1 MYLRECLFGIAVL
14 CGCATPAG
22 AQSPETL
29 SWAVRPAAPAQAPP
43 GDEPLVGLDELI
55 QAAIE
60 HSPAIAAARHRVD
73 AARQRIGEEHALPD
87 PMRLGRLN
95 SSGNP
100 LPGAGLGTEPTANIG
115 VMVTQPIPYAGKRD
129 LRAAVAGHD
138 VDAEAVQ
145 LDCGTSRSHG
155 QGEGRLLP
163 AGLRGERGSG
173 ARTQQAAA
181 RHAAQRRGEPLLR
194 RTRRAA
200 RRDQGPGGAHARRA
214 APRTAAAG
222 TRTRGRRN

>member
-87 PMRLGRLN
+87 PMVSVGYN
-95 SSGNP
+95 GSGNP

-115 VMVTQPIPYAGKRD
+115 LMVTQHIPYPGKRD
-129 LRAAVAGHD
+129 LRAADCRPRSRRRGRPDRLGASELTARVKHVYYRLAYVAS
-138 VDAEAVQ
+138 AEAVLTRNKQ
-145 LDCGTSRSHG
+145 LLDTLLNVAESRYSV
-155 QGEGRLLP
+155 GR
-163 AGLRGERGSG
+163 
-173 ARTQQAAA
+173 
-181 RHAAQRRGEPLLR
+181 AAQQDVIKAQTELTLLELR
-194 RTRRAA
+194 IERLRQERC
-200 RRDQGPGGAHARRA
+200 DP
-214 APRTAAAG
+214 
-222 TRTRGRRN
+222 